1 MSKIWPTH
9 YMSHDEEYGLPK
21 VRELIGSGPTDEQ
34 IVQYLQKTGGC
45 VSSAA
50 HIWLEAE
57 KKKKKKQ
64 QKKSGSG
71 GSGGGGGSGGLGA
84 ADNSSNDKHDSSLQQ
99 QVDVALSGAEGAS
112 SSSLNSLACA
122 LAKAGE
128 TAALVHVWD
137 ALGGSQGALPA
148 TWLAVE
154 ALHARGK
161 HRIPNG
167 TLRLPVPSTRA
178 LAPARRL
185 HKICKGRRMS
195 ARSAG
200 AQEHIAGGMA
210 WVAAQRAAGRS
221 LDAAGGRARSTMAKE
236 LHEAL
241 DISLETA
248 RGLVTTLKR
257 KKAF

>member
-1 MSKIWPTH
+1 MSNNK
-9 YMSHDEEYGLPK
+9 EYGLPR
-21 VRELIGSGPTDEQ
+21 VRELSGSSPTNKP
-34 IVQYLQKTGGC
+34 IVQHLQSTGGC

-50 HIWLEAE
+50 HIVWDGLQRAE
-57 KKKKKKQ
+57 KENKK
-64 QKKSGSG
+64 G
-71 GSGGGGGSGGLGA
+71 GSGGDTGGSCVA
-84 ADNSSNDKHDSSLQQ
+84 ANKNDKHDSSLQQ
-99 QVDVALSGAEGAS
+99 QVNVALDGAVSTS
-112 SSSLNSLACA
+112 SSALNSLACA

-128 TAALVHVWD
+128 TAALVRVWD
-137 ALGGSQGALPA
+137 ALGGSQGASPA

-161 HRIPNG
+161 DRIPNG
-167 TLRLPVPSTRA
+167 TLRLPALSARA

-200 AQEHIAGGMA
+200 VQDYIANGLA
-210 WVAAQRAAGRS
+210 WVAAQRVAGRS
-221 LDAAGGRARSTMAKE
+221 LDAGSGRARSIMAKE
-236 LHEAL
+236 LRKAL
-241 DISLETA
+241 SINLETA